1 MQGEEGCFTLAT
13 AGLCSLQ
20 GERIN
25 AKINL
30 TVGVK
35 IFISNLNIRD
45 KGIIIMT
52 IAEPS
57 APVADIEQSRVKRL
71 KAATRGAH
79 GDLDAFIM
87 ASKPFESRENFGKFV
102 ETQYLFH
109 RDLDVFFSN
118 ATLDGLL
125 PDLKGRRRLSMIE
138 QDLADLGL
146 AIPETAE
153 PRFTGEMPFDLPEAM
168 GWLYVV
174 EGSNLGAA
182 FLLKDAAKL
191 GLNEDFGARHLAGA
205 PEGRGLHWRT
215 FTAAL
220 DEISLTVEEEERVIA
235 GAEAA
240 FRAVHAYARQRLA

>member
-1 MQGEEGCFTLAT
+1 M
-13 AGLCSLQ
+13 
-20 GERIN
+20 
-25 AKINL
+25 

-45 KGIIIMT
+45 KGTIIMT

-138 QDLADLGL
+138 QDLVDLGL
-146 AIPETAE
+146 SIPETAE
-153 PRFTGEMPFDLPEAM
+153 PRFTGETPFDLPEAM

-240 FRAVHAYARQRLA
+240 FRAVHAYAQQRLV

>member
-1 MQGEEGCFTLAT
+1 
-13 AGLCSLQ
+13 
-20 GERIN
+20 
-25 AKINL
+25 
-30 TVGVK
+30 
-35 IFISNLNIRD
+35 
-45 KGIIIMT
+45 MT

-57 APVADIEQSRVKRL
+57 APVAEIEHSRVKRL

-87 ASKPFESRENFGKFV
+87 ASKPFESRESFGRFV
-102 ETQYLFH
+102 QTQYLFH

-118 ATLDGLL
+118 AALDGLL
-125 PDLKGRRRLSMIE
+125 PDLQGRRRLAMIE
-138 QDLADLGL
+138 QDLADLNVAL
-146 AIPETAE
+146 PETQE
-153 PRFTGEMPFDLPEAM
+153 PRFREDTPFDLPQAM

-182 FLLKDAAKL
+182 FLLKDAAKI
-191 GLNEDFGARHLAGA
+191 GLTEDFGARHLAGA

-220 DEISLTVEEEERVIA
+220 DEISLSVEEEERVVA

-240 FRAVHAYARQRLA
+240 FRAVHAYAQQRLA

>member
-1 MQGEEGCFTLAT
+1 MNVM
-13 AGLCSLQ
+13 S
-20 GERIN
+20 
-25 AKINL
+25 
-30 TVGVK
+30 
-35 IFISNLNIRD
+35 
-45 KGIIIMT
+45 
-52 IAEPS
+52 IAETPT
-57 APVADIEQSRVKRL
+57 VAGDAEQSRAKRL

-79 GDLDAFIM
+79 GGLDTFIM
-87 ASKPFESRENFGKFV
+87 AAKPFESRDNYGKFV

-118 ATLDGLL
+118 DTLDGLL

-138 QDLADLGL
+138 QDLADLERTL
-146 AIPETAE
+146 PETKT
-153 PRFTGEMPFDLPEAM
+153 PRFTSETAFDLPEAM

-191 GLNEDFGARHLAGA
+191 GLNEEFGARHLAGA

-220 DEISLTVEEEERVIA
+220 DEIELSEEEEARVIA
-235 GAEAA
+235 AAEAA
-240 FRAVHAYARQRLA
+240 FRAVHAYAEQRLV

>member
-1 MQGEEGCFTLAT
+1 M
-13 AGLCSLQ
+13 S
-20 GERIN
+20 
-25 AKINL
+25 
-30 TVGVK
+30 
-35 IFISNLNIRD
+35 
-45 KGIIIMT
+45 
-52 IAEPS
+52 IAETPT
-57 APVADIEQSRVKRL
+57 VAGDAEQSRAKRL

-79 GDLDAFIM
+79 GGLDTFIM
-87 ASKPFESRENFGKFV
+87 AAKPFESRDSYGKFV

-118 ATLDGLL
+118 DTLDGLL

-138 QDLADLGL
+138 QDLADLERTL
-146 AIPETAE
+146 PETKT
-153 PRFTGEMPFDLPEAM
+153 PRFTSETAFDLPEAM

-191 GLNEDFGARHLAGA
+191 GLNEEFGARHLAGA

-220 DEISLTVEEEERVIA
+220 DEIELSEEEEARVIA
-235 GAEAA
+235 AAEAA
-240 FRAVHAYARQRLA
+240 FRAVHAYAEQRLV

>member
-1 MQGEEGCFTLAT
+1 MTLA
-13 AGLCSLQ
+13 
-20 GERIN
+20 
-25 AKINL
+25 
-30 TVGVK
+30 
-35 IFISNLNIRD
+35 
-45 KGIIIMT
+45 
-52 IAEPS
+52 EPA
-57 APVADIEQSRVKRL
+57 APVAAIEQSRVKRL

-87 ASKPFESRENFGKFV
+87 AAKPFESGENFGKFV

-109 RDLDVFFSN
+109 RDLDAFFSN
-118 ATLDGLL
+118 ETLDGLL

-138 QDLADLGL
+138 QDLADLDL
-146 AIPETAE
+146 AIPEASA
-153 PRFTGEMPFDLPEAM
+153 PRFTAETPFDLPEAM

-191 GLNEDFGARHLAGA
+191 GLTEEFGARHLAGA

-240 FRAVHAYARQRLA
+240 FRAVHAYAQQRMG

>member
-1 MQGEEGCFTLAT
+1 MAT
-13 AGLCSLQ
+13 AGLCPLQ

-45 KGIIIMT
+45 KGTITMT

-153 PRFTGEMPFDLPEAM
+153 PRFTGETPFDLPEAM

-240 FRAVHAYARQRLA
+240 FRAVHAYARQRLV

>member
-1 MQGEEGCFTLAT
+1 
-13 AGLCSLQ
+13 
-20 GERIN
+20 
-25 AKINL
+25 
-30 TVGVK
+30 
-35 IFISNLNIRD
+35 
-45 KGIIIMT
+45 MT
-52 IAEPS
+52 IAEQS

-146 AIPETAE
+146 SIPETAE
-153 PRFTGEMPFDLPEAM
+153 PRFTGETPFDLPEAM

-240 FRAVHAYARQRLA
+240 FRAVHAYAQQRLV